1 MKPRDMA
8 MLTSIDNGISWQD
21 KKIMG
26 NFNWQFDGCPHVG
39 GGLTFDHSNNFYS
52 SVWTGFSGMSGLYTI
67 SNSQTVKIG
76 KNATHSDI
84 IAMNDRIIV
93 VWDEI
98 QPGGTAIFSSQSFD
112 NAMSWSTPQ
121 RLSDSGSTATHPR
134 IIASNTNAQVF
145 WTEKMNQQQSKLV
158 MTWLD

>member
-1 MKPRDMA
+1 
-8 MLTSIDNGISWQD
+8 
-21 KKIMG
+21 
-26 NFNWQFDGCPHVG
+26 VG

-67 SNSQTVKIG
+67 TNSQTVKIG

-84 IAMNDRIIV
+84 ISMNDRIIV

-98 QPGGTAIFSSQSFD
+98 QPSGTAIFSSQSFD
-112 NAMSWSTPQ
+112 NAISWSTPQ
-121 RLSDSGSTATHPR
+121 RLSDPESTASHPR

-145 WTEKMNQQQSKLV
+145 WTEKMNKQQAKLV
-158 MTWLD
+158 MTWLE